1 MADQREALRRMA
13 AEEPELAAR
22 LVLMTLPAAAAKIP
36 GTLAYDLE
44 VEGLGAW
51 RVSVSDGHARV
62 DPAEGRD
69 GTDFRLRTDP
79 SAFAALAAG
88 AGAR

>member
-1 MADQREALRRMA
+1 MADQRKALRTMA

-22 LVLMTLPAAAAKIP
+22 LVLMTLPAAAASIP

-51 RVSVSDGHARV
+51 RVSVSDGAR
-62 DPAEGRD
+62 PRGSRRRPRRH
-69 GTDFRLRTDP
+69 RLP
-79 SAFAALAAG
+79 AAG
-88 AGAR
+88 RPGHASPRSRRAP